1 MKEKDKELRGE
12 LTLEKI
18 DKTQEIKNKLE
29 YIGLNLEEIPETLK
43 LVEDLQ
49 FKPNTGFDEKKYR
62 QYRFVSPKE
71 IQILL
76 SPTNRLDDIKEKY
89 SKASP
94 LALYLDSKSEEN
106 QEKYATFLRML
117 NEVKIED
124 IEKIE
129 KEQQTIN
136 KKIPFKVRYSGNYLW
151 QIYYSEATDQYFMIV
166 PTEDKDYST
175 FFYVLKKQVEKKK
188 AGKIFVPISNSDYS
202 RDLLNKTE
210 IQSLENYLWLFTKD
224 WPSIYEV
231 YDKTEKLSLQI
242 VGDTEVYGT
251 IKSEYKVKLSNKI
264 EANKFFKLVKA
275 LFIMQSELPSY
286 YRFET
291 RIDKQGSLEFYYED
305 YLMEYDN
312 LSDWLNDEYKILL
325 DIEKKAL
332 AENNSLQGKVKRL
345 KRQSQEFEAEYLS
358 KEKQISTF
366 LECKKTFFGKVK
378 YFFKYSGKKSKQKE
392 KIIEDEKEETP
403 EVNEEIKE
411 KLKSQYTLDEL
422 IQKGKEANESE
433 TNLKN
438 TKMDINALKLKNLN
452 LVKKIEN
459 ATAFINEIDSHK
471 KSIFEFWKYSN
482 KDEVKALEEGE
493 EETINVKPRAK
504 VFDYEEDFEEFG
516 EEMDKVQ
523 RKELTKEEL
532 DCVYLTTTEQI
543 KIINKIKTENTTAK
557 EIEQYMKKIKKDLQ
571 NEKDITEEDVIDIF
585 GGLSEDT
592 RKITKLA
599 NKSHREH
606 PKNKYSIL
614 RISKTLKTVEY
625 MASLENVINIIEKA
639 IEKNKLSQEVAGYK
653 WIEEDQNIDTNEF
666 NIFNL
671 NPEKEIENAL
681 MGTESGK
688 VNLYKMNFDKNI
700 KAIAFSNCVYYD
712 NQNKTLPVGMDK
724 DTRILAKILDTDISL
739 DSKKVIRVGRLEDEN
754 DLSSKLIIKTIN
766 VLEYDVKEIE

>member
-1 MKEKDKELRGE
+1 MRGE

-18 DKTQEIKNKLE
+18 ERTQEINEKLE

-43 LVEDLQ
+43 LIEDLQ
-49 FKPNTGFDEKKYR
+49 FRPNTGFDEKKYR

-89 SKASP
+89 SKSSP
-94 LALYLDSKSEEN
+94 LAAYLDSENEEN
-106 QEKYATFLRML
+106 QEKYETFLRML
-117 NEVKIED
+117 DEVKIEE

-129 KEQQTIN
+129 KEQQVIN

-188 AGKIFVPISNSDYS
+188 AGKIFVPISNADYS
-202 RDLLNKTE
+202 RELLNKTE

-231 YDKTEKLSLQI
+231 YDKTGKVSLQI
-242 VGDTEVYGT
+242 VGDTEVYGK
-251 IKSEYKVKLSNKI
+251 IKSEYKVKLANKI
-264 EANKFFKLVKA
+264 EATKFFKIVKA
-275 LFIMQSELPSY
+275 LFIIQSELPNY
-286 YRFET
+286 YGFEI
-291 RIDKQGSLEFYYED
+291 RIDKQGGIEFYYKD
-305 YLMEYDN
+305 QLMEYDN
-312 LSDWLNDEYKILL
+312 LSDWLNIEYKNLL
-325 DIEKKAL
+325 NIEKNAL
-332 AENNSLQGKVKRL
+332 NENNNLIGKLKKL
-345 KRQSQEFEAEYLS
+345 KRQSQELEIEYLS

-392 KIIEDEKEETP
+392 EIIDNENEDTI
-403 EVNEEIKE
+403 EIKE
-411 KLKSQYTLDEL
+411 EIEEKLKNQYTLDEL
-422 IQKGKEANESE
+422 IQKGKKTNENE
-433 TNLKN
+433 TELKN

-452 LVKKIEN
+452 LIKKIEN
-459 ATAFINEIDSHK
+459 ATAYIKEIDSHK

-482 KDEVKALEEGE
+482 KDEVQTLEEGE
-493 EETINVKPRAK
+493 EETINVKPHSK

-516 EEMDKVQ
+516 KTMDAAQ
-523 RKELTKEEL
+523 RNELSKEEL
-532 DCVYLTTTEQI
+532 DCIYLTTTDQLE
-543 KIINKIKTENTTAK
+543 IINKLKTDNTTEK
-557 EIEQYMKKIKKDLQ
+557 ELEQYMKKIKKDLQ

-625 MASLENVINIIEKA
+625 KAALENVINIIEES

-671 NPEKEIENAL
+671 NPEKEIEDAL
-681 MGTESGK
+681 MGTKSGK

-700 KAIAFSNCVYYD
+700 KAIAFTNCVYYD
-712 NQNKTLPVGMDK
+712 NQNKTLPIGMDK

-739 DSKKVIRVGRLEDEN
+739 EVKKVIRFGR
-754 DLSSKLIIKTIN
+754 
-766 VLEYDVKEIE
+766 

>member
-1 MKEKDKELRGE
+1 MRGE

-18 DKTQEIKNKLE
+18 ERTQEINEKLE

-43 LVEDLQ
+43 LIEDLQ
-49 FKPNTGFDEKKYR
+49 FRPNTGFDEKKYR

-89 SKASP
+89 SKSSP
-94 LALYLDSKSEEN
+94 LAAYLDSENEEN
-106 QEKYATFLRML
+106 QEKYETFLRML
-117 NEVKIED
+117 DEVKIEE

-129 KEQQTIN
+129 KEQQVIN

-188 AGKIFVPISNSDYS
+188 AGKIFVPISNADYS
-202 RDLLNKTE
+202 RELLNKTE

-231 YDKTEKLSLQI
+231 YDKTGKVSLQI
-242 VGDTEVYGT
+242 VGETEVYGK
-251 IKSEYKVKLSNKI
+251 IKSEYKVKLANKI
-264 EANKFFKLVKA
+264 EATKFFKIVKA
-275 LFIMQSELPSY
+275 LFIIQSELPNY
-286 YRFET
+286 YEFEI
-291 RIDKQGSLEFYYED
+291 RIDKQGGIEFYYKD
-305 YLMEYDN
+305 QLMEYDN
-312 LSDWLNDEYKILL
+312 LSDWLNIEYKNLL
-325 DIEKKAL
+325 DIEKNAL
-332 AENNSLQGKVKRL
+332 NENNSLIGKLKKL
-345 KRQSQEFEAEYLS
+345 KRQSQEFEIEYLS

-392 KIIEDEKEETP
+392 EIIDNENEDTIEIKEEI
-403 EVNEEIKE
+403 EE

-422 IQKGKEANESE
+422 IQKGKKANENE
-433 TNLKN
+433 TELKN

-452 LVKKIEN
+452 LIKKIEN
-459 ATAFINEIDSHK
+459 ATAYIKEIDSHK

-482 KDEVKALEEGE
+482 KDEVQTLEEGE
-493 EETINVKPRAK
+493 EETINVKPHSK

-516 EEMDKVQ
+516 ETMDAAQ
-523 RKELTKEEL
+523 RNELSKEEL
-532 DCVYLTTTEQI
+532 DCIYLTTTDQLE
-543 KIINKIKTENTTAK
+543 IINKLKTDNTTEK
-557 EIEQYMKKIKKDLQ
+557 ELEQYMKKIKKDLQ

-625 MASLENVINIIEKA
+625 KAALENVINIIEES

-671 NPEKEIENAL
+671 NPEKEIEDAL
-681 MGTESGK
+681 MGTKSGK

-700 KAIAFSNCVYYD
+700 KAIAFTNCVYYD
-712 NQNKTLPVGMDK
+712 NQNKTLPIGMDK

-739 DSKKVIRVGRLEDEN
+739 EGKKVIRVGRLEDEN
-754 DLSSKLIIKTIN
+754 DISSKLIIKTIN
-766 VLEYDVKEIE
+766 VLEYKVREIEE

>member
-1 MKEKDKELRGE
+1 M
-12 LTLEKI
+12 EKI
-18 DKTQEIKNKLE
+18 DKTQEMNEKLE

-49 FKPNTGFDEKKYR
+49 FRPNTGFDEKKYR

-94 LALYLDSKSEEN
+94 LASYLDSKNEEN
-106 QEKYATFLRML
+106 QEKYETFLRMID
-117 NEVKIED
+117 EIKIED
-124 IEKIE
+124 IEQIE

-188 AGKIFVPISNSDYS
+188 AGKIFVPISNADYS
-202 RDLLNKTE
+202 RELLNKTE

-231 YDKTEKLSLQI
+231 YDKTGKVSLQI
-242 VGDTEVYGT
+242 VGETEVYGT

-264 EANKFFKLVKA
+264 EATKFFKLVKA
-275 LFIMQSELPSY
+275 LFIMQSELPNY
-286 YRFET
+286 YKFDT
-291 RIDKQGSLEFYYED
+291 RIDKLGSLEFYYQD
-305 YLMEYDN
+305 QLMEYDK
-312 LSDWLNDEYKILL
+312 LSDWLNVKYKILS

-332 AENNSLQGKVKRL
+332 EENNSLQGKVIKL
-345 KRQSQEFEAEYLS
+345 KRQSQELEIEYLS

-378 YFFKYSGKKSKQKE
+378 YFFKYSGKKSKPKE
-392 KIIEDEKEETP
+392 IIVDEEKDEIIDIQEEV
-403 EVNEEIKE
+403 EE
-411 KLKSQYTLDEL
+411 KLKAQYTLDEL
-422 IQKGKEANESE
+422 IQKGKDAEEKE
-433 TNLKN
+433 TNLKK
-438 TKMDINALKLKNLN
+438 TKMDIKALKLKNIN

-459 ATAFINEIDSHK
+459 ATAYIKEIDSHK

-482 KDEVKALEEGE
+482 KDEVQALEEGE
-493 EETINVKPRAK
+493 EETINIKPHSK

-516 EEMDKVQ
+516 EIMDKAQ
-523 RKELTKEEL
+523 RKELSKEEL
-532 DCVYLTTTEQI
+532 DCIYLTTTNQLE
-543 KIINKIKTENTTAK
+543 IINKLKTDNTTAK
-557 EIEQYMKKIKKDLQ
+557 ELEQYMKKIKKDLQ

-614 RISKTLKTVEY
+614 RISKNLKTVEY
-625 MASLENVINIIEKA
+625 KAALENAINIIETA
-639 IEKNKLSQEVAGYK
+639 IEKNKLPQNVAGYK

-666 NIFNL
+666 NVFNL

-681 MGTESGK
+681 IETESGK

-700 KAIAFSNCVYYD
+700 KAIAFSNCIYYD

-739 DSKKVIRVGRLEDEN
+739 ESKKVIRVGRLEDEN
-754 DLSSKLIIKTIN
+754 DISSKLIIKTIN
-766 VLEYDVKEIE
+766 VLEYDVKEVEE